1 MSRWVWVRVL
11 AAVALLAGCSNNPY
25 PEADNDRKVFYR
37 PYQEPP
43 KTLDPAVSYSTAE
56 HIVTGPIY
64 EGLLEYHYLDRPYRL
79 IPGLAEEVPRAE
91 HLPDGRVRYRFVLRR
106 GVHFSDDACFSL
118 VGKRSRPAL
127 AADVVFALHRI
138 ADPAIASPV
147 ADPFSNLVGFSE
159 FRAAL
164 ESRRSD
170 PAFARLPAHE
180 QYATLGGFE
189 GAVAQD
195 ERTLDVTLSSPYPQI
210 LYWFAITFSSPVP
223 WEAIAYYDGEEGRPL
238 FAEHPVGTG
247 AFRLAEYKKTSKI
260 VLERNPNWYGITRP
274 EQAAPAATFP
284 AASGADAGLAEA
296 SGRALPFLDRI
307 EYRMEKESIPAFSK
321 FMQGYYDRSG
331 LARESFDRVIS
342 NGRLSEDMAAR
353 GIRLEK
359 TVIPAIYYIGF
370 NMDDPVVGRAG
381 GERSRLLRQAM
392 SQAAD
397 AAEYLR
403 LFFNGRG
410 LPAQSPLPPGLF
422 GYDEAYENPYREVS
436 LDRARELLV
445 QAGYPK
451 GIDPETGRPLKLSF
465 DSADPTPDGRLRY
478 QYWVDQWR
486 RIGLDV
492 RIEATTYNKFQEKVR
507 DGAYQIFQWGWVA
520 DYPDPENFLFL
531 LTGKM
536 ARSESGGPNTA
547 NFKDPSYDRLF
558 DEMRTRDSDAR
569 RRQIIRDMIAI
580 VEHERPWIELFHPE
594 DYVLRHS
601 WYKYVKP
608 PGLSIPTMKYHDID
622 AGLRARQREEWNRPI
637 LWPGFAL
644 VALLLLVLAPGIWT
658 FYRERQ

>member
-1 MSRWVWVRVL
+1 
-11 AAVALLAGCSNNPY
+11 
-25 PEADNDRKVFYR
+25 
-37 PYQEPP
+37 
-43 KTLDPAVSYSTAE
+43 
-56 HIVTGPIY
+56 
-64 EGLLEYHYLDRPYRL
+64 
-79 IPGLAEEVPRAE
+79 
-91 HLPDGRVRYRFVLRR
+91 
-106 GVHFSDDACFSL
+106 
-118 VGKRSRPAL
+118 
-127 AADVVFALHRI
+127 
-138 ADPAIASPV
+138 
-147 ADPFSNLVGFSE
+147 
-159 FRAAL
+159 
-164 ESRRSD
+164 
-170 PAFARLPAHE
+170 
-180 QYATLGGFE
+180 
-189 GAVAQD
+189 
-195 ERTLDVTLSSPYPQI
+195 
-210 LYWFAITFSSPVP
+210 
-223 WEAIAYYDGEEGRPL
+223 YYDGEEGRPL

-436 LDRARELLV
+436 LDRA
-445 QAGYPK
+445 
-451 GIDPETGRPLKLSF
+451 
-465 DSADPTPDGRLRY
+465 
-478 QYWVDQWR
+478 
-486 RIGLDV
+486 
-492 RIEATTYNKFQEKVR
+492 
-507 DGAYQIFQWGWVA
+507 
-520 DYPDPENFLFL
+520 
-531 LTGKM
+531 
-536 ARSESGGPNTA
+536 
-547 NFKDPSYDRLF
+547 
-558 DEMRTRDSDAR
+558 
-569 RRQIIRDMIAI
+569 
-580 VEHERPWIELFHPE
+580 
-594 DYVLRHS
+594 
-601 WYKYVKP
+601 
-608 PGLSIPTMKYHDID
+608 
-622 AGLRARQREEWNRPI
+622 
-637 LWPGFAL
+637 
-644 VALLLLVLAPGIWT
+644 
-658 FYRERQ
+658 